1 MRKTESH
8 SFGARLK
15 ELRKSRNLT
24 QEELANELNKKYML
38 NESKPTIS
46 QFENNKRV
54 PDFDRIVNIA
64 DYFNVSIDYLA
75 CREKVN
81 DNHSDTIP
89 TTFSTPQEA
98 IEFIIKQPM
107 VANFGGYDLDKM
119 SDQEIMDMAEDV
131 ADMLRIMAKKH
142 KK

>member
-1 MRKTESH
+1 MENKLGNYLKEKRKKEGMSLRDFADYLNISHTYLSKLENGCDPRTGKPVSPTIETLKQLSH
-8 SFGARLK
+8 SMGMTL
-15 ELRKSRNLT
+15 
-24 QEELANELNKKYML
+24 EELLK
-38 NESKPTIS
+38 IS
-46 QFENNKRV
+46 GYTEDKN
-54 PDFDRIVNIA
+54 
-64 DYFNVSIDYLA
+64 
-75 CREKVN
+75 
-81 DNHSDTIP
+81 IP